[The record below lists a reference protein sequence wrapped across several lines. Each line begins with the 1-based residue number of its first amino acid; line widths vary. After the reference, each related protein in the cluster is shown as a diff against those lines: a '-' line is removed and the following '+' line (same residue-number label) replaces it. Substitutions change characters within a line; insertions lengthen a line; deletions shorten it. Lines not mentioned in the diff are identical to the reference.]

1 MWSDGPASSKS
12 NSQTVPSSNNF
23 HCFQGQLGVQ
33 KVSFTRRCDM
43 ASVNSRLSETSQV
56 GLNLNT
62 NEFACAKIFG
72 HRCCQ
77 SRCVST
83 ARAQLSLQE
92 LRCRSHSLH
101 FHALCTREKSVVC
114 TALSAVPDHLR
125 TVKNGCSKFTG
136 SDNLFVTLSVLCNS
150 LLNPGRNETLF
161 VGAGCLNVS
170 QNGAAPRSICIAA
183 IDSDLILT
191 DVATLMSDCT
201 SH

>member
-1 MWSDGPASSKS
+1 MQRS
-12 NSQTVPSSNNF
+12 
-23 HCFQGQLGVQ
+23 LGI
-33 KVSFTRRCDM
+33 
-43 ASVNSRLSETSQV
+43 
-56 GLNLNT
+56 G
-62 NEFACAKIFG
+62 
-72 HRCCQ
+72 CCQ
-77 SRCVST
+77 SRCVSNSPCT
-83 ARAQLSLQE
+83 TLTPGNCVVAVIHCIFTHSAHEKNMLFA
-92 LRCRSHSLH
+92 LRCLQYPTT
-101 FHALCTREKSVVC
+101 F
-114 TALSAVPDHLR
+114 D

-136 SDNLFVTLSVLCNS
+136 SVNLFVTLSVLGNS